1 LEKQKA
7 AKILFTEGYMQNN
20 IAKLLHVS
28 VNTVNRW
35 AISGKWKEQRI
46 NQSLL
51 EDNSVQRILEMIDY
65 QTKTIKKRIESWQ
78 KEDPDN
84 PKLIERGDIDALQKL
99 FTTIKRDSKKWSDY
113 VSVIKEFFE
122 FLQSQ
127 NLDIAKQVSD
137 YGDKFL
143 MLKKDSMS

>member
-1 LEKQKA
+1 MEKQKA
-7 AKILFTEGYMQNN
+7 AKILYTEGYQQND
-20 IAKLLHVS
+20 IAKLLSVS
-28 VNTVNRW
+28 ANTVNRW
-35 AISGKWKEQRI
+35 ALTGKWKEQKI
-46 NQSLL
+46 NQNLL

-65 QTKTIKKRIESWQ
+65 QTRAIKRRIESWQ

-84 PKLIERGDIDALQKL
+84 PRLIERGDIDALQKL

-122 FLQSQ
+122 FLQEQ
-127 NLDIAKQVSD
+127 NLDLAKQVSE

-143 MLKKDSMS
+143 MIKKDNMS